1 MAGPVTDS
9 PPSRESSSERLPIE
23 RIFRDHVSYVVHSLR
38 RLGVR
43 EADVED
49 VAHEVFLVVHR
60 RYADFDETRPIK
72 PWLFG
77 IAVRCAAS
85 FRRRAS
91 VRHKR
96 SDATLDETR
105 ALAGADEAPADA
117 ERRALVHRALESVHE
132 SRRPVLILHD
142 LDGESMPAIAAELGI
157 PLNTGYSRLRLARAE
172 MREALLALSR
182 GELP

>member
-1 MAGPVTDS
+1 MTDS
-9 PPSRESSSERLPIE
+9 SGRGETAEERARFERL
-23 RIFRDHVSYVVHSLR
+23 FRENVAYVIHTLR

-43 EADVED
+43 EADLED

-60 RYADFDETRPIK
+60 KWADYDPSRPLK

-77 IAVRCAAS
+77 IAMRCGAAQ
-85 FRRRAS
+85 RRRAS
-91 VRHKR
+91 VRRELPTDPQAH
-96 SDATLDETR
+96 T
-105 ALAGADEAPADA
+105 ALQRVGTPADSPELA
-117 ERRALVHRALESVHE
+117 ERRALVHRALEFVHE

-142 LDGESMPAIAAELGI
+142 LDGVSMPDIVAELGI

-172 MREALLALSR
+172 MRETLKALSG

>member
-1 MAGPVTDS
+1 MASAVTDS
-9 PPSRESSSERLPIE
+9 PDRPQSPAEPLPVE

-60 RYADFDETRPIK
+60 RYADFDATRPLK

-85 FRRRAS
+85 FRRKAS
-91 VRHKR
+91 TRRER
-96 SDATLDETR
+96 SDDSLDETR
-105 ALAGADEAPADA
+105 AIPLGDEAPERA
-117 ERRALVHRALESVHE
+117 ERRAIVLRALATVHE

-142 LDGESMPAIAAELGI
+142 LDGESMPDIAAELGI

-172 MREALLALSR
+172 MREALLLLSR

>member
-1 MAGPVTDS
+1 MTDS
-9 PPSRESSSERLPIE
+9 GRPRETPEDRARFERL
-23 RIFRDHVSYVVHSLR
+23 FRQHVPYVIHTLR

-43 EADVED
+43 EAELED

-60 RYADFDETRPIK
+60 KWADYDPARPLK

-77 IAVRCAAS
+77 IAMRCGAAQ
-85 FRRRAS
+85 RRRAS
-91 VRHKR
+91 ERR
-96 SDATLDETR
+96 ERPTDPQAMLPLDADHS
-105 ALAGADEAPADA
+105 AAEAPELA
-117 ERRALVHRALESVHE
+117 ERRALVHRALAFVHE

-142 LDGESMPAIAAELGI
+142 LDGVSMPDIVAELGI

-172 MREALLALSR
+172 MRETLKVLSG